1 MGASGARSSD
11 ASHAG
16 KDLTI
21 TRLLDAP
28 RAMVFKAW
36 TDAKHV
42 AQWWG
47 PHEFTNPRCEWD
59 LRPGGEMR
67 IDMLG
72 PDGMVFAMSGVF
84 HEVVEPER
92 IVYTNSGLDEDGEK
106 TFEILVTVRF
116 VEQGRK
122 TVVSVHSRVLRAGPG
137 AEKYLAEMEMGWTQ
151 CIERLGEF
159 AGRETLEKRT

>member
-1 MGASGARSSD
+1 MGASNARSSD

-16 KDLTI
+16 EELTV

-28 RAMVFKAW
+28 RAAVFRAW
-36 TDAKHV
+36 SDAKHV

-47 PHEFTNPRCEWD
+47 PNGFTNPRCEWD

-67 IDMLG
+67 IDMHG
-72 PDGMVFAMSGVF
+72 PDGIVFAMSGIF

-92 IVYTNSGLDEDGEK
+92 IVYINSGLDEHGEK
-106 TFEILVTVRF
+106 TFEILNTVRF
-116 VEQGRK
+116 EEQGRK
-122 TVVSVHSRVLRAGPG
+122 TMVSVHSRVLRAGPG

-151 CIERLGEF
+151 CIERLGAF
-159 AGRETLEKRT
+159 AAKETGEK